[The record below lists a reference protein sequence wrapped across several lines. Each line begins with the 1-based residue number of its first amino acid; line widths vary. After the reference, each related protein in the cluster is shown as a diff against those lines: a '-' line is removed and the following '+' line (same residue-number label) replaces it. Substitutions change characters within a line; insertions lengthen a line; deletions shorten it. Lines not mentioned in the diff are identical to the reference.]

1 MRATGRPTNT
11 APSKLPR
18 HRILLIHD
26 SHEFGGLEVVIIEF
40 LRRLDPSFE
49 AAVLVRGY
57 EHTTWTT
64 PPQLVDAIDEL
75 GIPVLRPTTPT
86 HGNRFINRAR
96 EWGSTLRLIRRFK
109 PDVVHIHTATVEGCR
124 TQTLVAR
131 LAGARVVMRT
141 EHNSPTAHSRKP
153 FATWSRRLSDRLTS
167 TVVTVSEHDR
177 HEQISVVGR
186 RPEQVVCIHN
196 GIDAT
201 RFAPRDRPARA
212 VSGVEPRGAL
222 VIGTTGRLSEQK
234 GHRYL
239 VAAAAEL
246 AAEGLD
252 FDLVIAGDGELRDDL
267 EKQIADLGLG
277 DRVHLVGKIEDV
289 PALLAGFDIAVMP
302 SVHEG
307 LSLALLEMMAMER
320 ATIVT
325 DHPGLTEAAVDGV
338 TSTVVPMR
346 APSAIA
352 AAIRALASDPDRRRA
367 YGVAGRQRVTS
378 AFTHERYMR
387 DVQDLYRNARTR
399 SIRRA
404 R

>member
-1 MRATGRPTNT
+1 VRTTGRPINT
-11 APSKLPR
+11 APSKSPR
-18 HRILLIHD
+18 QRILLVHD

-49 AAVLVRGY
+49 VAVLVRGY
-57 EHTTWTT
+57 EHTPWTS
-64 PPQLVDAIDEL
+64 PRQLVDAIIEL
-75 GIPVLRPTTPT
+75 GIPVLRPTTPID
-86 HGNRFINRAR
+86 GNRFINRAR
-96 EWGSTLRLIRRFK
+96 EWGSTLRLIHRFK
-109 PDVVHIHTATVEGCR
+109 PDIVHIHTATVEGGR
-124 TQTLVAR
+124 TQTMVAR

-141 EHNSPTAHSRKP
+141 EHNSPTAYSRKP
-153 FATWSRRLSDRLTS
+153 FASWSRRLSDRLTS
-167 TVVTVSEHDR
+167 TVVTVSENDR

-196 GIDAT
+196 GIDAS
-201 RFAPRDRPARA
+201 RFAPRDRPVPA
-212 VSGVEPRGAL
+212 VSGIEPRGAL

-239 VAAAAEL
+239 IAAAAEL

-252 FDLVIAGDGELRDDL
+252 FQVVIAGDGELRDDL
-267 EKQIADLGLG
+267 AKQVADLGIG
-277 DRVHLVGKIEDV
+277 DRVHLVGKIDDV

-352 AAIRALASDPDRRRA
+352 TAIRALASDPERRRA

-387 DVQDLYRNARTR
+387 DVQDLYRSTRTR
-399 SIRRA
+399 STRRA
-404 R
+404 G

>member
-1 MRATGRPTNT
+1 
-11 APSKLPR
+11 
-18 HRILLIHD
+18 
-26 SHEFGGLEVVIIEF
+26 VIIEF

-64 PPQLVDAIDEL
+64 PPQLVDAIVDL
-75 GIPVLRPTTPT
+75 GIPVLRPTTPIE
-86 HGNRFINRAR
+86 GNRFINRAR
-96 EWGSTLRLIRRFK
+96 EWFSTLRLIHRFM
-109 PDVVHIHTATVEGCR
+109 PDVVHIHTATVEGGR

-141 EHNSPTAHSRKP
+141 EHNSPTAYSRKP

-167 TVVTVSEHDR
+167 TVVTVSENDR
-177 HEQISVVGR
+177 DEQITVVGR
-186 RPEQVVCIHN
+186 RPQQVVCIHN
-196 GIDAT
+196 GIDT
-201 RFAPRDRPARA
+201 SRFAPRDPPVPA

-222 VIGTTGRLSEQK
+222 VVGTTGRLSEQK

-246 AAEGLD
+246 AAGGLD
-252 FDLVIAGDGELRDDL
+252 FDVVIAGEGELRDDL
-267 EKQIADLGLG
+267 AKQIAELGIG
-277 DRVHLVGKIEDV
+277 DHVHLIGKVDDV
-289 PALLAGFDIAVMP
+289 PGLLAGFDIAVMP

-325 DHPGLTEAAVDGV
+325 DHPGLTEAAIDGV

-352 AAIRALASDPDRRRA
+352 GAIRALASDPDRRRA
-367 YGVAGRQRVTS
+367 YGVAGRNRVTS
-378 AFTHERYMR
+378 SFSHERYMR
-387 DVQDLYRNARTR
+387 DVEDLYRSTRTR
-399 SIRRA
+399 SPRRA